1 MQSVSLSKCIE
12 SASIG
17 MILSFSVTLTMDMS
31 LFFYYDDYPVQKV
44 FDPFHIYISSL
55 LGSYC
60 YLFCYKTIESLFVS
74 DYFRTNIFGWKL
86 SFDTLYKIG
95 FFYSTIIFY
104 LTEMLCYFVN
114 GSSDFMFHR
123 VFLIFPSSIFVLCM
137 FETLLCLDSLR
148 IVYVNRVAQ
157 D

>member
-1 MQSVSLSKCIE
+1 MQSVSLAKSIE

-44 FDPFHIYISSL
+44 FDPLHIYISSL

-60 YLFCYKTIESLFVS
+60 YLLYYKTIESMFVS
-74 DYFRTNIFGWKL
+74 DYFRANVFGWKL
-86 SFDTLYKIG
+86 SFETLYMIG

-104 LTEMLCYFVN
+104 LTEMICYFVN
-114 GSSDFMFHR
+114 GSSDFMLHR
-123 VFLIFPSSIFVLCM
+123 LFLIFPSSIFVLCL
-137 FETLLCLDSLR
+137 FETFLCLDSLR
-148 IVYVNRVAQ
+148 IVYVNRVTE